1 MNKADTKIP
10 ERTPSRYLVT
20 SALPYA
26 NGPIHIGHL
35 VGAYLPADIYV
46 RYLRSMGRD
55 VLYVCGSDEHGVAIT
70 IRARQEGLSP
80 QQVIDKYHPLI
91 RDSLQQFGISFDNY
105 SRTSLPIHHE
115 TAAGFFRTFHERGLL
130 DAHES
135 AQFYDPQAG
144 IFLPDRYVTGECP
157 VCHHPRAY
165 GDQCENCGSS
175 LSPTDL
181 IGPKSTLSGATPEL
195 RSTRHWFLPLDK
207 MQAEW
212 LQGYVDAKQDHWKAN
227 VYGQCQSWLK
237 AGLQPRAITRDLDWG
252 IPVPLEGAEGKVLY
266 VWFDAPIGYISS
278 SREWAEKRGT
288 PDAWKPYWQD
298 PDTELVH
305 FIGKDNIVFHTLI
318 FPAMLHYEGSYIVPS
333 QVPANEFLNLEGNKM
348 STSRNYAVW
357 LHEYLAAF
365 PDKVDVLRYVLA
377 ATMPETKDNDFSWKD
392 YQARNNNELVAIL
405 GNFVNRVLTLIQK
418 YYGGTVP
425 PCPATQADVAERAE
439 LHRAL
444 QAEQAQYAQSL
455 EKFRFRDALTALMN
469 MARAGNKYLADTE
482 PWKRIQTD
490 EAAVQAILYTATQ
503 LVAQLAV
510 YAEPFLPGTA
520 QQLGLLLDTP
530 VPSLAQLHQQD
541 AWQLVPAGRVLPQPT
556 LLFTKIED
564 STIAEQ
570 QQKLEAALAASA
582 AQALPTSAPED
593 AVPMAAPVP
602 APKPEVA
609 FPDFEKL
616 DIRIATITAA
626 ERVPKADRLLK
637 LTLDTGLDTRT
648 VVSGIAEHYAPEDLV
663 GQRVSVL
670 LNLAPRKLKGIESQ
684 GMVLMAEGPDGKLRF
699 VQPQE
704 QAPAELPNG
713 SVVR

>member
-1 MNKADTKIP
+1 
-10 ERTPSRYLVT
+10 
-20 SALPYA
+20 
-26 NGPIHIGHL
+26 
-35 VGAYLPADIYV
+35 
-46 RYLRSMGRD
+46 
-55 VLYVCGSDEHGVAIT
+55 
-70 IRARQEGLSP
+70 
-80 QQVIDKYHPLI
+80 
-91 RDSLQQFGISFDNY
+91 
-105 SRTSLPIHHE
+105 
-115 TAAGFFRTFHERGLL
+115 
-130 DAHES
+130 
-135 AQFYDPQAG
+135 
-144 IFLPDRYVTGECP
+144 
-157 VCHHPRAY
+157 
-165 GDQCENCGSS
+165 
-175 LSPTDL
+175 
-181 IGPKSTLSGATPEL
+181 
-195 RSTRHWFLPLDK
+195 
-207 MQAEW
+207 
-212 LQGYVDAKQDHWKAN
+212 
-227 VYGQCQSWLK
+227 
-237 AGLQPRAITRDLDWG
+237 
-252 IPVPLEGAEGKVLY
+252 
-266 VWFDAPIGYISS
+266 
-278 SREWAEKRGT
+278 
-288 PDAWKPYWQD
+288 
-298 PDTELVH
+298 
-305 FIGKDNIVFHTLI
+305 
-318 FPAMLHYEGSYIVPS
+318 PS

-455 EKFRFRDALTALMN
+455 EKFRFRDALTTLMN